1 MARRVFFSFHYDR
14 DVWRANQVRNCNVV
28 AGTEAAGF
36 FDHSEYEEAERQG
49 LPGIRRMIQSHLE
62 GTTVTVVLIGKK
74 TAERPW
80 VRYEIAQSVARQ
92 NGMLG
97 IHIYHLKDQ
106 DGDSALWEGKKPEV
120 PGYIP
125 FPTYEWDKDVD
136 RFRRSIEDAA
146 RRAESWR
153 TTGDPD
159 PERLLEEWFA

>member
-1 MARRVFFSFHYDR
+1 M
-14 DVWRANQVRNCNVV
+14 V
-28 AGTEAAGF
+28 AGAEAAGF

-49 LPGIRRMIQSHLE
+49 HAGIRRMILNHLE
-62 GTTVTVVLIGKK
+62 NTTVTVVLIGKK

-80 VRYEIAQSVARQ
+80 VRHEIAQSVARQ

-120 PGYIP
+120 PSYVP

-153 TTGDPD
+153 TTGNPD
-159 PERLLEEWFA
+159 PERLLEEWFP